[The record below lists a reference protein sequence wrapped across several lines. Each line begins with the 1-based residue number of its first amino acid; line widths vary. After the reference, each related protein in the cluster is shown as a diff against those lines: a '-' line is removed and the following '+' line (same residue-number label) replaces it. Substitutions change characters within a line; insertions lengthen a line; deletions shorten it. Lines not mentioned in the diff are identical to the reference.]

1 MSAWGT
7 ALFSDD
13 FAKDVRDDYVEK
25 IILGKT
31 NEEATEY
38 VKQTSM
44 PKEDD
49 EDYPVFWIAL
59 AVTQWKKGRLL
70 DDVRQK
76 ALEVLDS
83 GGDLERWLE
92 EGPEKY
98 EKRKKV
104 LADAKELLLS
114 PMPPAK
120 KLSVPAYLAS
130 TPWKIGD
137 VISYKLACDEEKYP
151 LYAGKYV
158 LLRVT
163 DHYTN
168 QKGVVIAV
176 IAAYAWCGSKAPE
189 GLTPEMIQKLSYLK
203 LKESTFEF
211 GSRNYYEFGTDYIY
225 FADRRVIALTKREA
239 KQRETTVLLED
250 PGFRREEDL
259 FLKNGETAGN
269 PYCMTNFDRDI
280 PYLLEKHN
288 ILPDTVKLDP

>member
-120 KLSVPAYLAS
+120 KLTVPAYLTS

-137 VISYKLACDEEKYP
+137 VISYKLACDEEKYS

-158 LLRVT
+158 LLRIT
-163 DHYTN
+163 DHYIN
-168 QKGVVIAV
+168 PKGVVQATVAI
-176 IAAYAWCGSKAPE
+176 YAWCGSQIPE
-189 GLTPEMIQKLSYLK
+189 NLTIESIQKIPYLK
-203 LKESTFEF
+203 VRESFFEA
-211 GSRNYYEFGTDYIY
+211 GSINYNYFGTEYIY
-225 FADRRVIALTKREA
+225 FADQIVIALTKRDA

-250 PGFRREEDL
+250 PNFRRANDI
-259 FLKNGETAGN
+259 FLQNGRTSGN
-269 PYCMTNFDRDI
+269 PYPMTKYDYDI

-288 ILPDTVKLDP
+288 ILPDAVKLD